1 MLDMRLYAPD
11 EVAQMLG
18 VSKSTVYELINRGEI
33 VAKKIGRVYRISP
46 KSLSFLFSGLDAD
59 IWEAQQKDEKNLE
72 KIEQVLKG
80 VRKEKWGKL
89 RSF

>member
-59 IWEAQQKDEKNLE
+59 IWEAQQKDAKNLE
-72 KIEQVLKG
+72 KIEQVLKR

-89 RSF
+89 GSF